1 MVRVRVS
8 RDSAQSR
15 LVVPCYRSNGAQH
28 ALPASHHTAA
38 PLSSPSASNE
48 SNAREVG
55 AYMQYRII
63 KRKSLD
69 FGGQRKLFGRMIRM
83 MTHPT
88 KGRLALALVASFAG
102 GASANYDNRYDAKNN
117 NFMSELQGLIALSP
131 VQVLESLDEY
141 DKFWVEA
148 LGGRWV

>member
-1 MVRVRVS
+1 M
-8 RDSAQSR
+8 
-15 LVVPCYRSNGAQH
+15 
-28 ALPASHHTAA
+28 
-38 PLSSPSASNE
+38 
-48 SNAREVG
+48 
-55 AYMQYRII
+55 
-63 KRKSLD
+63 
-69 FGGQRKLFGRMIRM
+69 FGRMIRM

-131 VQVLESLDEY
+131 DQVLESLDEY

-148 LGGRWV
+148 LGGRCV